1 MVHIFK
7 CDPILIRSLR
17 GEPEIFPA
25 YHMNKARRLTVALND
40 SVLDELI
47 QMLPDM
53 SYGATASKKLK
64 GHGYN
69 NIFKR
74 ERQNVI
80 CEGVKLAL

>member
-40 SVLDELI
+40 SVSDELI